1 MIPLR
6 EARQILSELQKLSLI
21 DIQEVPKTAAKGRSP
36 FPGADYHLWG
46 IDLRKAY
53 GFLLAGLYKTLGNII
68 QRQAKEV
75 DRRAALLAKI
85 DRPDLIAEGVD
96 IAAYLSAK
104 DQADLAE
111 LNNAQTMLSLAET
124 RTELVVMMLR
134 DLPGGI
140 PTR

>member
-53 GFLLAGLYKTLGNII
+53 GFLLSGVYKTLGNLV
-68 QRQAKEV
+68 QRHAKEV

-85 DRPDLIAEGVD
+85 DRPDLVAEGVD
-96 IAAYLSAK
+96 VTSYLSPK

-111 LNNAQTMLSLAET
+111 LNNAQTMLGLAET
-124 RTELVVMMLR
+124 RAELVVVMLR

-140 PTR
+140 PAK

>member
-6 EARQILSELQKLSLI
+6 EARQVLSELQKLSLI

-53 GFLLAGLYKTLGNII
+53 GFLLAGVYKTLSNLV
-68 QRQAKEV
+68 QRREKEEE
-75 DRRAALLAKI
+75 RRGGLLQKI
-85 DRPDLIAEGVD
+85 DRPDLVASGLDPIQF
-96 IAAYLSAK
+96 LSTK
-104 DQADLAE
+104 DQQDLKDLQNAQNMLDLAE
-111 LNNAQTMLSLAET
+111 S
-124 RTELVVMMLR
+124 RTDLVVFMLR

-140 PTR
+140 PAR